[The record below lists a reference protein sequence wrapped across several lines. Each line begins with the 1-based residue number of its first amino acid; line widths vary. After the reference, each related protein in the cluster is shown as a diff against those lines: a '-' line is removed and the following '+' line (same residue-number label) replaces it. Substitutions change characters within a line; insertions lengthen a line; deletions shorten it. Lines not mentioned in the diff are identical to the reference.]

1 MKQFKKTTI
10 ALWGLT
16 ALIGYKICFS
26 EEIYRSVTIIGHS
39 PTTSI
44 SSSSI
49 NLNGTVKQS
58 TITSSSS
65 GSSTLIMHSNTIN
78 VDPNGLYPNNPRIA
92 GSAIILK
99 SNGQI
104 LDKTIPSIPAI
115 TPLPAII
122 PVTASLADKQVE
134 DKQVEDK
141 QVTDSAKTLTDKN
154 VTDKQVEDKQVE
166 DLNLKK
172 SY

>member
-10 ALWGLT
+10 ALWGL
-16 ALIGYKICFS
+16 AAIIGYRSCFS
-26 EEIYRSVTIIGHS
+26 EEIYKSVTIIGHS

-49 NLNGTVKQS
+49 NLNGTVRQS
-58 TITSSSS
+58 TVTTTIGGYSSAHIQ
-65 GSSTLIMHSNTIN
+65 TNTIN

-99 SNGQI
+99 SNGMVI
-104 LDKTIPSIPAI
+104 DKTIPNIPPI

-122 PVTASLADKQVE
+122 PVTASLADKQVQDKKIE
-134 DKQVEDK
+134 DKQVE
-141 QVTDSAKTLTDKN
+141 DSAKTLTDKK
-154 VTDKQVEDKQVE
+154 VTDKQVADKQVE
-166 DLNLKK
+166 DLTLKK
-172 SY
+172 SF